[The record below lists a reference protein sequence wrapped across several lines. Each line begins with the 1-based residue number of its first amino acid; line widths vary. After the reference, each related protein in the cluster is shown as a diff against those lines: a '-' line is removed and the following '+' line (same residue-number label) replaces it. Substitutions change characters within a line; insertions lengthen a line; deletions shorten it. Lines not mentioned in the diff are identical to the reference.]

1 MPQWRIGFGMAG
13 LCLATVSLFTA
24 TAGCA
29 PAPARPAAKP
39 ATAATGANTFN
50 GCPVFPADNVWN
62 TPVDKLPVSDKT
74 PAYIAS
80 IGAAAKV
87 HPDFGQDPGNGFWV
101 SQVPTGTKWVQ
112 LEIEYRDD
120 SDLGS
125 YPMPAHPHL
134 EAGGDSHILLMDTRR
149 CLLYELFGA
158 HQLPTGVWH
167 VGSASKFD
175 LTSNALREDGKTSAD
190 AAGLPILPG
199 LVRYDEVASGEIH
212 HAIRFT
218 VPRTQKAHI
227 WPARHD
233 ASSQTD
239 ETLPPMGMRMR
250 LRANFDISGFP
261 AKDQVILRAMKRY
274 GMILA
279 DNGSAIFISGLSD
292 PRWNDDE
299 LHSLGRVTARDF
311 EVVDESAWQM
321 LPNSGRVD
329 PLELQAI
336 GEK

>member
-1 MPQWRIGFGMAG
+1 MFRLRIGFGKLG
-13 LCLATVSLFTA
+13 LFLATVSLFAA

-39 ATAATGANTFN
+39 TSAAAAANTLN

-62 TPVDKLPVSDKT
+62 TPVDRLPASDQT
-74 PAYIAS
+74 ATYIAS
-80 IGAAAKV
+80 IGPLAKL
-87 HPDFGQDPGNGFWV
+87 HPDFGKNPANGFWITP
-101 SQVPTGTKWVQ
+101 VPPGTKWVQ
-112 LEIEYRDD
+112 LEIEYREE

-125 YPMPAHPHL
+125 YPMPANPHL
-134 EAGGDSHILLMDTRR
+134 EADGDSHLLLMDTRR
-149 CLLYELFGA
+149 CLLYELFGT
-158 HQLPTGVWH
+158 HKLPTGVWH
-167 VGSASKFD
+167 VGSATKYD
-175 LTSNALREDGKTSAD
+175 LTGNTLREDGKTSAD

-199 LVRYDEVASGEIH
+199 LVRYDEVAAGEIH
-212 HAIRFT
+212 HALRFT
-218 VPRTQKAHI
+218 VPKTQKAHI

-233 ASSQTD
+233 ASSDTD
-239 ETLPPMGMRMR
+239 PHLPPMGTRMR

-261 AKDQVILRAMKRY
+261 AKDQVILRALKKY

-299 LHSLGRVTARDF
+299 LHNLGRVTGKDF

-321 LPNSGRVD
+321 LLNSGRVD
-329 PLELQAI
+329 PLELKALD
-336 GEK
+336 K